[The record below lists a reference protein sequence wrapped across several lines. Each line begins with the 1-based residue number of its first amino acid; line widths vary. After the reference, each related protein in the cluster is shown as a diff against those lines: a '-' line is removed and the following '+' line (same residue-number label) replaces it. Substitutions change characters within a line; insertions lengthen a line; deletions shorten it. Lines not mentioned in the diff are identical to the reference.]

1 MIQNSQGTR
10 SITILIKY
18 KNIEMWGLLFS
29 TLRRANFSRSY
40 ENFLRVMVI
49 MVILMVN
56 DGDHGD
62 NGGQ

>member
-1 MIQNSQGTR
+1 M
-10 SITILIKY
+10 ILIKY

-49 MVILMVN
+49 MVIMVIMMVN
-56 DGDHGD
+56 DGDHG
-62 NGGQ
+62 GQ

>member
-1 MIQNSQGTR
+1 MIQNSQGIL

-40 ENFLRVMVI
+40 ENFLKVMVI
-49 MVILMVN
+49 MVVN

-62 NGGQ
+62 Q